1 MTHQAIH
8 AEQSALDASHTTDG
22 EAGMRIY
29 TACNVRL
36 SPMRLALAVP
46 TSSTTAVD
54 DRYANS
60 TAALALPNTSR
71 TRLRLALTTCPPA
84 PAQGDSRF
92 TQHRAAL
99 LPALPA
105 PLLTLA
111 GGTVLADLCACHPEP
126 STEQHHRRSSPKLR
140 HKPHARLVLPL
151 STSCWAAH
159 KPALICPALPRR
171 RVLYLFAASDS
182 LFETKSPV
190 PRSRLVLISDWHTQL
205 RTQATCHE
213 TRALHITSIICTLTW
228 TATGNCLL

>member
-1 MTHQAIH
+1 MMHQAIH
-8 AEQSALDASHTTDG
+8 TEQSALDASHTTDG

-29 TACNVRL
+29 TACNVQL

-99 LPALPA
+99 LPAFPA
-105 PLLTLA
+105 PLLALA
-111 GGTVLADLCACHPEP
+111 GGTVLADLGTCHPEP

-140 HKPHARLVLPL
+140 HKPHARLILPL
-151 STSCWAAH
+151 STCCILSTH
-159 KPALICPALPRR
+159 SPLLVGPRTNRRSFALLF
-171 RVLYLFAASDS
+171 RVDASFTCLLQVIAS
-182 LFETKSPV
+182 L
-190 PRSRLVLISDWHTQL
+190 RL
-205 RTQATCHE
+205 
-213 TRALHITSIICTLTW
+213 RALSL
-228 TATGNCLL
+228 ALASS